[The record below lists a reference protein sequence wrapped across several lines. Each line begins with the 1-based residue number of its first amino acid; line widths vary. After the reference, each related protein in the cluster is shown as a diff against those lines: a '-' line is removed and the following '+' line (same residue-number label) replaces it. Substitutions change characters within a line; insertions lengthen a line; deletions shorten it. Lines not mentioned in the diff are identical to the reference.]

1 MKKVLILLL
10 LIFSSMAVFSSDL
23 IIDSKTQTFSDKEKK
38 IKLDGGVKVK
48 LDNLTV
54 ESDRADV
61 TIRRNNKLD
70 TATFYDKPYAYEVNE
85 NKKREVKANI
95 LKVSLI
101 NKVVRAEGEAQSI
114 ITEGNT
120 PIVVINADTQEY
132 DINSS
137 VMVCTGGVTMKYKD
151 IDSYSDK
158 AVIIADEKGGLRK
171 IDLIGNARVKQAQ
184 NESEG
189 HHFVYNPITEEMS
202 VSGNTKTVALSDD
215 GKKLTI
221 HSDYQQYS
229 KKQNSY
235 IGSGHVKIWYDDY
248 FAQGPKVSVFPDAET
263 DPAPLPAPDIGDNA
277 VGAEVVA
284 AVHDGDPGFQG
295 VVPQLGK
302 TLCDGARL
310 ILGIEGALA
319 GGEDLI
325 QKLGELPQMMGGKDT
340 VYMGIAFANP
350 LHYLLLPCHAAA
362 EKNLLLR
369 VAALGVGQ
377 RPKIAEHPLL
387 CVFPDGAG
395 VHHHHIR
402 SLGRVLYGVA
412 AFAEQS
418 PDLLGICFIL
428 LAAVGLHIGGGN
440 PVLVQPVLADFM
452 TKGKLLLQL
461 LLRNHCGFGIH
472 GKSPFGILTQL

>member
-151 IDSYSDK
+151 IDKEYGTNLCAIGKATKKFDFVFKSPSNNELIVMEVNFYGTQGSKPNETAKSYVELNNEINKLNGVKFVWITDGNGWNKSRLNLEDAYDK
-158 AVIIADEKGGLRK
+158 IEHLYTIK
-171 IDLIGNARVKQAQ
+171 DL
-184 NESEG
+184 E
-189 HHFVYNPITEEMS
+189 
-202 VSGNTKTVALSDD
+202 
-215 GKKLTI
+215 
-221 HSDYQQYS
+221 
-229 KKQNSY
+229 
-235 IGSGHVKIWYDDY
+235 
-248 FAQGPKVSVFPDAET
+248 
-263 DPAPLPAPDIGDNA
+263 
-277 VGAEVVA
+277 
-284 AVHDGDPGFQG
+284 
-295 VVPQLGK
+295 
-302 TLCDGARL
+302 
-310 ILGIEGALA
+310 
-319 GGEDLI
+319 
-325 QKLGELPQMMGGKDT
+325 
-340 VYMGIAFANP
+340 
-350 LHYLLLPCHAAA
+350 
-362 EKNLLLR
+362 
-369 VAALGVGQ
+369 LGVLE
-377 RPKIAEHPLL
+377 KI
-387 CVFPDGAG
+387 
-395 VHHHHIR
+395 
-402 SLGRVLYGVA
+402 
-412 AFAEQS
+412 
-418 PDLLGICFIL
+418 
-428 LAAVGLHIGGGN
+428 
-440 PVLVQPVLADFM
+440 
-452 TKGKLLLQL
+452 
-461 LLRNHCGFGIH
+461 
-472 GKSPFGILTQL
+472 

>member
-1 MKKVLILLL
+1 MLHQL
-10 LIFSSMAVFSSDL
+10 
-23 IIDSKTQTFSDKEKK
+23 
-38 IKLDGGVKVK
+38 
-48 LDNLTV
+48 
-54 ESDRADV
+54 
-61 TIRRNNKLD
+61 
-70 TATFYDKPYAYEVNE
+70 YEVNE

-263 DPAPLPAPDIGDNA
+263 GKPNEVYFVGRSKIVQQDKDIIADKIKMTMNPKDF
-277 VGAEVVA
+277 VAEGNVRTII
-284 AVHDGDPGFQG
+284 HNIDTKD
-295 VVPQLGK
+295 
-302 TLCDGARL
+302 
-310 ILGIEGALA
+310 E
-319 GGEDLI
+319 EDL
-325 QKLGELPQMMGGKDT
+325 
-340 VYMGIAFANP
+340 
-350 LHYLLLPCHAAA
+350 
-362 EKNLLLR
+362 
-369 VAALGVGQ
+369 
-377 RPKIAEHPLL
+377 
-387 CVFPDGAG
+387 
-395 VHHHHIR
+395 
-402 SLGRVLYGVA
+402 
-412 AFAEQS
+412 
-418 PDLLGICFIL
+418 
-428 LAAVGLHIGGGN
+428 
-440 PVLVQPVLADFM
+440 
-452 TKGKLLLQL
+452 
-461 LLRNHCGFGIH
+461 
-472 GKSPFGILTQL
+472 